1 MTTPRSTEASRGAL
15 ARERMILAALD
26 LFGRHGF
33 DATTTRMIAQAASMN
48 LGAIPYYFGT
58 KEDLYAQAA
67 GHLASFIEQEQAAPL
82 ARLREQSALTSD
94 VQRLIDLVVD
104 FLLDETRL
112 LLADKVPASWVQFFL
127 RAQTE
132 HGEAFERVFAQV
144 VEPVQRSLNEVV
156 ARIMQRSP
164 DDFHARTLS
173 FFLLH
178 QFICLRLADS
188 VLMRRL
194 QWDAITP
201 QRVEQLLDV
210 LAPHLRAQLLSAANL
225 PLTP

>member
-1 MTTPRSTEASRGAL
+1 
-15 ARERMILAALD
+15 MILAALD

-67 GHLASFIEQEQAAPL
+67 GYLASFIEQEQAAPL
-82 ARLREQSALTSD
+82 IRLREQSAATTD
-94 VQRLIDLVVD
+94 VQCLINLVVD
-104 FLLDETRL
+104 FMLNEARL
-112 LLADKVPASWVQFFL
+112 LMANQVPSSWVQFFL
-127 RAQTE
+127 RAQAE

-144 VEPVQRSLNEVV
+144 VEPVQQCLNEVV
-156 ARIMQRSP
+156 ARIMQRPS
-164 DDFHARTLS
+164 DDFHTRTLS

-178 QFICLRLADS
+178 QFVCLRLADS

-194 QWDAITP
+194 DWDAITP

-225 PLTP
+225 PRTP